1 MSEQSAKV
9 RVLLVDDE
17 KLIRQGL
24 RVLLSLNPRI
34 EIVGEAAD
42 GLEAITR
49 AAELNPQVVLMDIRM
64 PNLDGREAT
73 RVICEQN
80 GGVRVLILTTFS
92 DMQYIREAMRN
103 GASGYLLKDS
113 SPELIAESILAVAK
127 DVMAFH
133 PDIASKLLDP
143 PRAVGAVAPVAR
155 APASTAPQAKGA
167 PSSTAPQAKGAA
179 AVDALSAPERASV
192 VREAGLSA
200 SQVDII
206 KLVASGHSNN
216 EIAEILH
223 LSEGTIKNKIS
234 IILQTLDLR
243 DRTQLAIFAWEN
255 HIMDKK

>member
-42 GLEAITR
+42 GLEAISL

-143 PRAVGAVAPVAR
+143 PPAAGAAVPLATAPSSA
-155 APASTAPQAKGA
+155 APQAAGA
-167 PSSTAPQAKGAA
+167 PSSAAPQAKGAA
-179 AVDALSAPERASV
+179 VDAPSAEERASV
-192 VREAGLSA
+192 VREAGLST

-216 EIAEILH
+216 EIAEILY

-234 IILQTLDLR
+234 IILQTLNLR